1 MTLLF
6 FTRKVMD
13 LIQNLNPIEFQTF
26 GILLPEK
33 VQATHNDQSMALSMG
48 SATTYKTVAD
58 TRLRGE
64 SGFTVLSVSSDG
76 TNYRDFYLDRPLQLK
91 AGLWFRLT
99 AFQEKSSVVLSA
111 VLMPRELT
119 TAPAQNFAIGP
130 QLQVTS
136 LTTFFYQ
143 EPEQGFLFPGEAL
156 DMAKLT
162 YVDSGTI
169 HSVVDGQDSLLN
181 QGDLVVYRPGQ
192 WHMQYADTGVA
203 PRFLS
208 ISFEAEHC
216 DWSALAGRPITASK
230 AVRDCLQQ
238 MLREQESPAP
248 HSSDMLLSLLTMIL
262 ISLLREN
269 AGEVAVPAAGSSE
282 NRIIAR
288 AQQYITDHVADKL
301 SVPIVAKNIGVSASY
316 LTALF
321 QKHLQISPGEYL
333 RRVKL
338 QKSKQ
343 LIREGNLNFTQIA
356 EELEYST
363 VHHFSRQFKEKFG
376 ITPSQYAKSVK

>member
-1 MTLLF
+1 M
-6 FTRKVMD
+6 
-13 LIQNLNPIEFQTF
+13 IQNLNPIEFQIF
-26 GILLPEK
+26 GSLLPENTK
-33 VQATHNDQSMALSMG
+33 ATHNDQSVALSMG
-48 SATTYKTVAD
+48 SATTYQTVAD
-58 TRLRGE
+58 TRLRSE

-76 TNYRDFYLDRPLQLK
+76 TNYRDFYLDRPLRLK

-143 EPEQGFLFPGEAL
+143 EPEQGFLFPGEAR

-162 YVDSGTI
+162 YVDNGTI

-181 QGDLVVYRPGQ
+181 QGDLVVYAPGQ
-192 WHMQYADTGVA
+192 WHMQYADTGIA

-208 ISFEAEHC
+208 ISFTAAGC
-216 DWSALAGRPITASK
+216 DWSTLSGRPLQASK
-230 AVRDCLQQ
+230 AVRECLLQ
-238 MLREQESPAP
+238 MVKEQESPAP
-248 HSSDMLLSLLTMIL
+248 HSSDMLLSLLNVIL

-356 EELEYST
+356 EALEYST

>member
-1 MTLLF
+1 M
-6 FTRKVMD
+6 
-13 LIQNLNPIEFQTF
+13 IQNLNPIEFQIF
-26 GILLPEK
+26 GSLLPENTK
-33 VQATHNDQSMALSMG
+33 ATHNDQSVALSMG
-48 SATTYKTVAD
+48 SATTYQTVAD
-58 TRLRGE
+58 TRLRSE
-64 SGFTVLSVSSDG
+64 SGFTVLSVSADG
-76 TNYRDFYLDRPLQLK
+76 VQYKDFYLDRPLLLK

-130 QLQVTS
+130 QLQVTA

-143 EPEQGFLFPGEAL
+143 EPEQGFLFPGEAR

-162 YVDSGTI
+162 YVDDGVI

-181 QGDLVVYRPGQ
+181 QGALVVYAPGQ
-192 WHMQYADTGVA
+192 WHMQYADAGVA

-208 ISFEAEHC
+208 ISFEATGV
-216 DWSALAGRPITASK
+216 DWQAFGNRPITASK

-238 MLREQESPAP
+238 MIQEQDSPSP
-248 HSSDMLLSLLTMIL
+248 HSSDMLLSLLNVIL
-262 ISLLREN
+262 ISLIRQN
-269 AGEVAVPAAGSSE
+269 AGETSVPASGSSE

-288 AQQYITDHVADKL
+288 AQQYITDHITERL
-301 SVPIVAKNIGVSASY
+301 SVPVVAKNIGVSASY

-321 QKHLQISPGEYL
+321 QKHLQIAPGEYL

-356 EELEYST
+356 EALEYST

>member
-1 MTLLF
+1 M
-6 FTRKVMD
+6 
-13 LIQNLNPIEFQTF
+13 IQNLNPIEFQPY
-26 GILLPEK
+26 GSLLLEK
-33 VQATHNDQSMALSMG
+33 GRATHNDQSVALSTG
-48 SATTYKTVAD
+48 SATTYQTVAE

-64 SGFTVLSVSSDG
+64 SGFAVLSVSEDG
-76 TNYRDFYLDRPLQLK
+76 TCYKDFYLDRPVQLK
-91 AGLWFRLT
+91 PGIFFQLT
-99 AFQEKSSVVLSA
+99 AFQERSSVVLSA

-119 TAPAQNFAIGP
+119 TTPAQSFAIGP

-143 EPEQGFLFPGEAL
+143 EPEQGFLFPGEARDL
-156 DMAKLT
+156 AKLT
-162 YVDSGTI
+162 YVDSGSI
-169 HSVVDGQDSLLN
+169 HSVVDGQDTLLPQGSLL
-181 QGDLVVYRPGQ
+181 VYAPGQ
-192 WHMQYADTGVA
+192 WHMQYADMGVA

-208 ISFEAEHC
+208 ISFDAAGC
-216 DWSALAGRPITASK
+216 DWQAIANRPIQASK

-238 MLREQESPAP
+238 MLREQESPALLG
-248 HSSDMLLSLLTMIL
+248 SDMLLSLLNVIL
-262 ISLLREN
+262 ISLIRESSG
-269 AGEVAVPAAGSSE
+269 AVAVPATGNSE

-288 AQQYITDHVADKL
+288 AQQYITDHVTERL
-301 SVPIVAKNIGVSASY
+301 SVPVVAKNIGLSASY

-356 EELEYST
+356 EALEYST